1 MQKKLD
7 LRLLENQRYLIS
19 AIGIPSSG
27 KTTTL
32 KKLQKELNTD
42 WFSFDEILKNKYS
55 QKEIEELSFEKAQN
69 LVFNELEKYLNN
81 SSKQIVIYDGMNL
94 RKKDRQKIRLFAKND
109 NRETLFIYFDVSQEE
124 AILRNNLNKNRHIPT
139 MNILDAGDRLED
151 ADGEE
156 DIVSF
161 QAH

>member
-1 MQKKLD
+1 MKLD

-27 KTTTL
+27 KTTAL
-32 KKLQKELNTD
+32 RKLQKELNTD
-42 WFSFDEILKNKYS
+42 WFSFDENLKNKFS

-94 RKKDRQKIRLFAKND
+94 RKKDRQIIRLFAKKD
-109 NRETLFIYFDVSQEE
+109 NRETLFIYFDVSPEV
-124 AILRNNLNKNRHIPT
+124 AIQRNNLNQNKHIPT
-139 MNILDAGDRLED
+139 MNIVDAGDRLENP
-151 ADGEE
+151 DGEE